1 MGRDK
6 TAKEQNTG
14 IVNIKMRRAAQ
25 GDSQGVRHL
34 FMQSEDDD
42 YDEIKSRIERLRS
55 VNIIIKD
62 EVNDQVRELGSANS
76 IFDSLEGAVTNSIKK
91 IKNLARSPNRYLVLY
106 MMIFMAFIFGFIW
119 LYKKF

>member
-1 MGRDK
+1 
-6 TAKEQNTG
+6 
-14 IVNIKMRRAAQ
+14 MRRAAQ

-42 YDEIKSRIERLRS
+42 YDEIKSRIERLRP